1 MSLSQ
6 IANTDKNCSFKLIKH
21 HFHNSGYGF
30 AVHKNSPWLREISL
44 SVLTHQENGTVQSIV
59 NRWFPKSVCSTDEH
73 RKLESSDFI
82 TLFWTVVAVSV
93 FSLLALFAEMFIL
106 FALVRFGQRLGPLGR
121 FLKRFLLNV
130 EPGEEDQTLVQ
141 YQKADV
147 TSRKD
152 RLVTTT
158 TGLTKFVTWKGKLP
172 QSLK

>member
-1 MSLSQ
+1 
-6 IANTDKNCSFKLIKH
+6 
-21 HFHNSGYGF
+21 
-30 AVHKNSPWLREISL
+30 
-44 SVLTHQENGTVQSIV
+44 V